1 MGEGHNSNRLSIPA
15 SVLISISANMGG
27 GHVPQNEPLVPPSL
41 RIESIEEPWKSRLP
55 MFCKLLLATTY
66 QASLKMMTDE
76 IRHSI

>member
-1 MGEGHNSNRLSIPA
+1 MGHNSNGFFIPA
-15 SVLISISANMGG
+15 SVLISMSAKIGG
-27 GHVPQNEPLVPPSL
+27 AHVPPNDPLVPPSL